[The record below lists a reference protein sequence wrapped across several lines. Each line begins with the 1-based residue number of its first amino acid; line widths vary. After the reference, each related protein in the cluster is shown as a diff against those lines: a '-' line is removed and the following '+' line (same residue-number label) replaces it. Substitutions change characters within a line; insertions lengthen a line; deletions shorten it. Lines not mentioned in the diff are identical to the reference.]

1 MELDARMA
9 ALRERFRVRAADDRA
24 SILAA
29 HDAGDFAQVG
39 RLAHGLSGSGGVF
52 GFPELSADAQ
62 AVENAI
68 DAGAKP
74 EEIAALC
81 DRLLV
86 RLAQVAQG
94 G

>member
-24 SILAA
+24 TILAA
-29 HDAGDFAQVG
+29 RDAGDFAQVA

-86 RLAQVAQG
+86 RLAQVTQG